1 MKNAARLALLLLF
14 SFIQLS
20 TYADGH
26 KKSVINSTKVSRPG
40 EYTGYSTADYKG
52 FKYYSYYVKMRDS
65 IQLAVDVYLPK
76 KLEKGKKVPTIL
88 YLTRYVRAVQAK
100 WPFNLIKDP
109 VLTTVS
115 EKEIELFTSYGYAC
129 VVVDVRGTGASQ
141 GNRRMEFSP
150 EEVQDGKDIV
160 DWIIAQTWSTGKV
173 GTTGVSYL
181 GTTAEMLLVNQH
193 PAVKACIP
201 RSNIYDLYNYVM
213 FPGGVCQGPF
223 IDIWG
228 YTTNCLD
235 NNNFKAFGKR
245 AKLARGIHPVHK
257 DKGRKMLNECIANHK
272 NNFDVF
278 RGLQEVKYRDDVQP
292 HVQLSADAFSVHSN
306 REKIAA
312 SGTAIYRIGGWY
324 DGALAKSCVEGYM
337 NSANTVKVLVGP
349 WDHGPQYNVSP
360 YAHTKDVN
368 LNVRLEMLRFF
379 DHYLKNIEN
388 GINNEPA
395 ITYYTVGAEDWNTA
409 NTWPVKST
417 ENKQLFLSN
426 DNTLSVSSM
435 KAKSGKLNYK
445 IDHTATT
452 GGTSRWNSVTGL
464 YMHGPTNYNNRAAED
479 KKLLCFTSTPIL
491 QPTEITGHPVVKVSL
506 AADATNATVF
516 AYLEDLAP
524 DGTVTYV
531 TEGLFN
537 AEHRKVKDDVVYK
550 TPYPDHT
557 YNKSDAQPVVKNE
570 IMELEF
576 DMLPISYQ
584 FKKGHSI
591 RVSIAGADA
600 GHFNLPEP
608 KPENFTVQCGAV
620 SYVSLPVVVK

>member
-1 MKNAARLALLLLF
+1 MKIVARLSLLLLF
-14 SFIQLS
+14 ALSFTS
-20 TYADGH
+20 GFANSD
-26 KKSVINSTKVSRPG
+26 KKPVVNATKVSRVG
-40 EYTGYSTADYKG
+40 EYLGYTTADYNG
-52 FKYYSYYVKMRDS
+52 YNYYSYYVPMRDS
-65 IQLAVDVYLPK
+65 IKLAVDVYLPK
-76 KLEKGKKVPTIL
+76 KLEAGKKVPTIL

-100 WPFNLIKDP
+100 FPFNLIVDP

-115 EKEIELFTSYGYAC
+115 EDEVKLFTSYGYAC
-129 VVVDVRGTGASQ
+129 VIVDVRGTGASQ

-150 EEVQDGKDIV
+150 EEVQDGKDVV
-160 DWIIAQTWSTGKV
+160 DWIISQPWSSGKV

-201 RSNIYDLYNYVM
+201 RSNIYDLYGYVM

-235 NNNFKAFGKR
+235 NNNFKAFGGR

-278 RGLQEVKYRDDVQP
+278 KGLQQVKYRDDIQP
-292 HVQLSADAFSVHSN
+292 HVQLSADAFSIHSN
-306 REKIAA
+306 REKVAN

-349 WDHGPQYNVSP
+349 WDHGPQSNVSP
-360 YAHTKDVN
+360 YAHTKQVN
-368 LNVRLEMLRFF
+368 LNVRIEMLRFF
-379 DHYLKNIEN
+379 DYYLKGIEN
-388 GINNEPA
+388 GINGEPA
-395 ITYYTVGAEDWNTA
+395 ITYYTVAAEDWNTA
-409 NTWPVKST
+409 NAWPVKNI
-417 ENKQLFLSN
+417 ENKQLYLSF
-426 DNTLSVSSM
+426 DNGLTTNTAQ
-435 KAKSGKLNYK
+435 AKSGNLNYK
-445 IDHTATT
+445 IDYTAST
-452 GGTSRWNSVTGL
+452 GNTSRWNSVTTL
-464 YMHGPTNYNNRAAED
+464 YMHGPTNYNNRAEDD
-479 KKLLCFTSTPIL
+479 KKLLCFTAAPLAQPI
-491 QPTEITGHPVVKVSL
+491 EITGHPVIKLNL
-506 AADATNATVF
+506 AADATDATVF
-516 AYLEDLAP
+516 CYLEDVAP

-531 TEGLFN
+531 TEGLFRPL
-537 AEHRKVKDDVVYK
+537 HRKVKDDAIYK

-557 YNKSDAQPVVKNE
+557 YNKGDELPVVKNE
-570 IMELEF
+570 LMELEF
-576 DMLPISYQ
+576 DMLPISYL

-608 KPENFTVQCGAV
+608 KPENFTVQCGAA

>member
-1 MKNAARLALLLLF
+1 MKTLHRLPLLF
-14 SFIQLS
+14 LFVFTLNVAFAS
-20 TYADGH
+20 GN
-26 KKSVINSTKVSRPG
+26 KKPVVNNPKVSRVG
-40 EYTGYSTADYKG
+40 EYTGYTTADYKG
-52 FKYYSYYVKMRDS
+52 FKYHSYYVQMRDS
-65 IQLAVDVYLPK
+65 IKLAVDVYLPK
-76 KLEKGKKVPTIL
+76 KLEAGKKIPTIL

-100 WPFNLIKDP
+100 FPFNLIKDP

-129 VVVDVRGTGASQ
+129 VIVDVRGTGASQ
-141 GNRRMEFSP
+141 GGRNMEFSP

-160 DWIIAQTWSTGKV
+160 DWIIAQAWSSGKV

-201 RSNIYDLYNYVM
+201 RSNIYDLYGYVM
-213 FPGGVCQGPF
+213 YPGGVCQGPF
-223 IDIWG
+223 IDVWG
-228 YTTNCLD
+228 YTTKCLD
-235 NNNFKAFGKR
+235 NNNFKAFGGR

-257 DKGRKMLNECIANHK
+257 DKGRVMLNECIANHK

-278 RGLQEVKYRDDVQP
+278 SGLQQVKYRDDVQP
-292 HVQLSADAFSVHSN
+292 HIQLSSDVFSIHTN
-306 REKIAA
+306 REKIAN

-349 WDHGPQYNVSP
+349 WDHGPQSNVSP
-360 YAHTKDVN
+360 YAHTKQVN
-368 LNVRLEMLRFF
+368 LNVCLEMLRFF
-379 DHYLKNIEN
+379 DYYLKGIDN
-388 GINNEPA
+388 GINTEPA
-395 ITYYTVGAEDWNTA
+395 ITYYTVGAEDWNSA
-409 NTWPVKST
+409 NTWPVRST
-417 ENKQLFLSN
+417 ETKQLFLST
-426 DNTLSVSSM
+426 DNTLSSVNTT
-435 KAKSGKLNYK
+435 AKTGNINYK
-445 IDHTATT
+445 IDYTTTT
-452 GGTSRWNSVTGL
+452 GGTSRWNSVTGM
-464 YMHGPTNYNNRAAED
+464 YMHGPTNYSNRAAEN
-479 KKLLCFTSTPIL
+479 KKLLCFTAAPLL
-491 QPTEITGHPVVKVSL
+491 QPTEVTGHPVIKLNL
-506 AADATNATVF
+506 AADANTATVF
-516 AYLEDLAP
+516 AYLEDVAP

-557 YNKSDAQPVVKNE
+557 YNKADALPVLKNE
-570 IMELEF
+570 MMELEF

-608 KPENFTVQCGAV
+608 KPENLLVQCGAL